1 MISPSYLR
9 TFGIP
14 LLAGRSFEDGDNGTS
29 EPVVLVSR
37 TLARKFWD
45 VGAAVGQMVAM
56 DDSDETRR
64 ARVVGVVGDVKHYGL
79 DADTTPDIYVPVP
92 QVPDLTIQWLTNNM
106 YWGIRAS
113 TDPALLREAVRRE
126 LRGVDPDVPASAM
139 RTMDEALSLALAPR
153 RVNLWM
159 VRAFAMIALLLA
171 AAGVYAVTAFS
182 VTLRARELAIR
193 AALGAPHGHNL
204 RSVLVDA
211 ARPIG
216 AGLIAGAALA
226 LAAVPVLGA
235 VLFGSWRY
243 ALRARLVKDDTTVDM
258 RSAVERRI
266 VIAQALYALGA
277 LLCVVN
283 TYWSI
288 AFIVL
293 VQLNYV
299 LAPRFHPAFRR

>member
-64 ARVVGVVGDVKHYGL
+64 ARIVGVVGDVKHYGL

-126 LRGVDPDVPASAM
+126 LRGVDPDIPASAM

-193 AALGAPHGHNL
+193 AALGAPRGHNL
-204 RSVLVDA
+204 RSVLIDA

-216 AGLIAGAALA
+216 AGLIAGAAVA

-235 VLFGSWRY
+235 VLFG
-243 ALRARLVKDDTTVDM
+243 
-258 RSAVERRI
+258 VER
-266 VIAQALYALGA
+266 IAAAL
-277 LLCVVN
+277 V
-283 TYWSI
+283 
-288 AFIVL
+288 VL
-293 VQLNYV
+293 VSATLLIV
-299 LAPRFHPAFRR
+299 GLAAALAAARPVRRIDPIAALKAE